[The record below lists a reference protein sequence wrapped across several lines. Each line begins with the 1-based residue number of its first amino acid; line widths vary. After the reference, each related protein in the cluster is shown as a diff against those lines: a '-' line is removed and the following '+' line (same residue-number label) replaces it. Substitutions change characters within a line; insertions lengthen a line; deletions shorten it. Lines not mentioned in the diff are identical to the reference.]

1 MVQEKAQE
9 EGQAGGDVLAESQY
23 IQWQVVGSGGKEE
36 ERQGRHRTGTEK
48 AEGELGISRKEMAAS
63 AMPQEKDVSQGQGQH
78 DEGFQGNA
86 DERADVEFLF
96 GGAIEGKGQ
105 CQP

>member
-23 IQWQVVGSGGKEE
+23 IQWQVVGSGRKEE

-63 AMPQEKDVSQGQGQH
+63 AVPQEKDVSQGQGQH